1 MYQFAYAEAMEY
13 SVSNSKSREREAFDK
28 SISLLTAAAN
38 QKRYSRIAIEAITY
52 TRQLW
57 SALIDDLS
65 SPDNQL
71 TEQVRA
77 NLISIGIWIFG
88 EMDKIRKQVSANF
101 QGIIDIMTTIRNG
114 LA

>member
-1 MYQFAYAEAMEY
+1 MYQFAYAEAMED
-13 SVSNSKSREREAFDK
+13 SVTDSKSRERESFDK
-28 SISLLTAAAN
+28 SIALLTAAAS
-38 QKRYSRIAIEAITY
+38 QKRYSHVAVEAIAY
-52 TRQLW
+52 TGRLW

-71 TEQVRA
+71 AEEIRA

-101 QGIIDIMTTIRNG
+101 QGIIDVMTTIRKG